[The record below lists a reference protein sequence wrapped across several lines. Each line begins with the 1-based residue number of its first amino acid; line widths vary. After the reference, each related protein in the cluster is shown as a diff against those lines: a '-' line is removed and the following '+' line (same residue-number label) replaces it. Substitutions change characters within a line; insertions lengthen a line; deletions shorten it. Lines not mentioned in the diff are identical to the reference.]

1 MRIEIR
7 SDSVILD
14 GYVNA
19 VGRFSRVLPSS
30 RGSFIEQIVP
40 KTFERAL
47 MKGNNVDLLFN
58 HLKDRKL
65 GSTAE
70 GNLQLREDNIGLRA
84 TATITDP
91 VVMEKARNGELKGW
105 SFGFIS
111 QRDSWE
117 EGTDGVHKRSVEELD
132 LAEVSVLDK
141 TPAYIATSI
150 ESRSDTESILTETR
164 TQDFEAKIEDRSKFI
179 EEHKKSDNKNDDP
192 VDFTHF
198 DNQLTLLR
206 LKGRLHK

>member
-7 SDSVILD
+7 SDSVLLD

-19 VGRFSRVLPSS
+19 VGRFSRVLPSPK
-30 RGSFIEQIVP
+30 GPFIEQIVP

-47 MKGNNVDLLFN
+47 MKGGNVDILFN

-65 GSTAE
+65 GSTTE

-91 VVMEKARNGELKGW
+91 EVMEKARNGELKGW

-111 QRDSWE
+111 NRDSWQ
-117 EGTDGVHKRSVEELD
+117 EGTDGVQKRSVEDLD
-132 LAEVSVLDK
+132 LAEVSVLDRQ
-141 TPAYIATSI
+141 PAYVATSI
-150 ESRSDTESILTETR
+150 EARGETESILTENR
-164 TQDFEAKIEDRSKFI
+164 IEEFVANIEDRSKSN
-179 EEHKKSDNKNDDP
+179 EEHKKSDNNDDKTF
-192 VDFTHF
+192 DYSHF
-198 DNQLTLLR
+198 EKQKTLLQ